1 MGSILSFAPR
11 RAAKRRR
18 DESREAGASVIIFP
32 GVRYERPPD
41 QTPGNS
47 TPGDRKAEQQ
57 NSGPL
62 RH

>member
-11 RAAKRRR
+11 RAAKNCRG
-18 DESREAGASVIIFP
+18 ESNNKGALVIIFP
-32 GVRYERPPD
+32 GVRYERPPEETSGTSAPTD
-41 QTPGNS
+41 KRV
-47 TPGDRKAEQQ
+47 DQQ

>member
-11 RAAKRRR
+11 RAAKDRRG
-18 DESREAGASVIIFP
+18 ESLKAGGSVIIFP
-32 GVRYERPPD
+32 GVRYERPPEETSGSSAPAD
-41 QTPGNS
+41 KKT
-47 TPGDRKAEQQ
+47 DQQ